1 MLSVAGRS
9 KKRPQMGRHLWAMIS
24 FRLSTEIFQFKCSI
38 NIPLIVKAKQ
48 IEEPNTHAL
57 RNEGLIILKRPIAMA
72 VENDMKY
79 GLVNTHIFFF
89 SYYSKFY

>member
-1 MLSVAGRS
+1 
-9 KKRPQMGRHLWAMIS
+9 MGRHLWPMIS
-24 FRLSTEIFQFKCSI
+24 FRLSTEIFQFKCTI

-48 IEEPNTHAL
+48 IEWPSTHAH
-57 RNEGLIILKRPIAMA
+57 RNEGLIIILKRPIAMA

-89 SYYSKFY
+89 FS